1 MAVAELILKGL
12 GLDGPAR
19 TSFSLGWR
27 AGSSRLAESPL
38 SVEVLGELARCVD
51 VVTASVVDRR
61 DDQALRRDTRTGR
74 DIDASNEL
82 PQ

>member
-1 MAVAELILKGL
+1 MAVEDLVLKGL

-38 SVEVLGELARCVD
+38 SVEMMVELARCVD
-51 VVTASVVDRR
+51 VVAASVVDGR
-61 DDQALRRDTRTGR
+61 DDQALRRGTRTGR

-82 PQ
+82 SH